1 MQYTYVL
8 YYLYLSE
15 FICHLFSSTR
25 KLWPP
30 KPRHRALVVF
40 FTIQG
45 HQRQQ
50 VWKSKMRSFI
60 VFLLNSMCSPQ
71 KESNGN
77 SFLEVSL
84 ITAGFPRQVY
94 SGPFN
99 PMGNNFGGRRFP
111 TKKKSGD
118 CHCHATN
125 IYCQG
130 CHCLLN
136 QSKPRWN
143 TTPTSGK
150 VKQCQ
155 TFHKAGKLR
164 RKIKCPYG
172 PY

>member
-1 MQYTYVL
+1 M
-8 YYLYLSE
+8 
-15 FICHLFSSTR
+15 SSIISIYRNSFVT
-25 KLWPP
+25 
-30 KPRHRALVVF
+30 F
-40 FTIQG
+40 FLQRENFGRRNRGTAHWWCSSPSRG